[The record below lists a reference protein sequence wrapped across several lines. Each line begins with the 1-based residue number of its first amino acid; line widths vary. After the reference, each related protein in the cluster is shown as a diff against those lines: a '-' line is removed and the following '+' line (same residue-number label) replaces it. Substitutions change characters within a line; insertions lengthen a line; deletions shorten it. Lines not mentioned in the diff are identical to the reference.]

1 MLLFFSILKAFSEI
15 VALSLIGQ
23 GLMRLIAGKSCE
35 NNFAYRM
42 FSAVTRPVMRLA
54 RAITPRFVPD
64 RYVWLVAV
72 LIVLVIWVFAGQQK
86 LNLCALQTADDP
98 LCVEFVRKHKE
109 GSAAP

>member
-72 LIVLVIWVFAGQQK
+72 LIVLVIWAFAGQQK